1 MGRWSEPSAMWVD
14 QVASKARWLEA
25 KETSGDEGLPPV
37 GSRVG
42 EFSLRTQKLLSAI
55 WSAMESP
62 LDAAL
67 ASAVCENQRSLWAL
81 KSPTTNASEEQKS
94 RIG

>member
-1 MGRWSEPSAMWVD
+1 MWVD

-42 EFSLRTQKLLSAI
+42 EFSLTLYD
-55 WSAMESP
+55 P
-62 LDAAL
+62 NYDAGD
-67 ASAVCENQRSLWAL
+67 L
-81 KSPTTNASEEQKS
+81 KN
-94 RIG
+94 ICCDF